1 MAAGEPGSAMPRTT
15 VPLWVFPLAIALA
28 MFVAAHLAWWLSL
41 RAGYIEPCN
50 PYWDGCTSISR
61 AARHGLGNHLFRLLM
76 LPCSALLAIHWWL
89 SACWLGTAGERP
101 RALAPL
107 GVLCALALGVYAT
120 FLGTEGAAYGF
131 LRRYGITVFFGCGF
145 LAQLAFLSRWRSNDP
160 RAMSRWQWRAMV
172 AVCAAMLLLGMGN
185 VAGDALLP
193 DRAQQDR
200 LENALEWQLG
210 LLLVAWYLLQAWQWR
225 GERLRLS
232 FLDAG

>member
-1 MAAGEPGSAMPRTT
+1 MPRTT
-15 VPLWVFPLAIALA
+15 VPLWMFPLAIALA
-28 MFVAAHLAWWLSL
+28 MLVAVHLAWWLSL
-41 RAGYIEPCN
+41 QAGYIEPCI

-76 LPCSALLAIHWWL
+76 LPCAALLAIHWWL
-89 SACWLGTAGERP
+89 SACWLGGADERP
-101 RALAPL
+101 GALPL
-107 GVLCALALGVYAT
+107 LGALCALALGVYAT

-145 LAQLAFLSRWRSNDP
+145 LAQLAFLRRWRRNDP
-160 RAMSRWQWRAMV
+160 RAAAQWQWRAMV
-172 AVCAAMLLLGMGN
+172 AVCAAMLLLGVGN
-185 VAGDALLP
+185 VAGDTLLR

-225 GERLRLS
+225 RERLRLS